1 MIYYQVLPQY
11 DNKARKDGSI
21 LVGNEL
27 YTKKEMQRFSI
38 PESYVQE
45 KEVKKSNVYFFFGAR
60 FESVDAY
67 D

>member
-27 YTKKEMQRFSI
+27 YTAAEMKHFSI
-38 PESYVQE
+38 PETYTRE
-45 KEVKKSNVYFFFGAR
+45 REIKKSKVYFSFGAR
-60 FESVDAY
+60 FESVGV
-67 D
+67 

>member
-38 PESYVQE
+38 PAKYVQK
-45 KEVKKSNVYFFFGAR
+45 KEVKKSKVYFSFGAR
-60 FESVDAY
+60 FESLGAY